1 MGTSLVSDLLPQ
13 GHALLRMLQRRVVDP
28 VRPDVALRALGYNR
42 RYGPQAALVIKGA
55 AENPDRVA
63 IVDERGSLTYAQYEA
78 QSNALARGLRASGLK
93 SGDVIA
99 VLARDHRGLLLIIS
113 AAARA
118 GMRLAMMNTGFAKP
132 QFSEVCAREKVQAV
146 FHDSEFTGL
155 LDALPEDMPRYLT
168 WVDESDQLPDGAQTI
183 DQLAAGRD
191 AKRVPP
197 PEKQGGFIILTSG
210 TTGLPKG
217 AARSKVPPLATAMLV
232 DRIPFRRR
240 GTIVIASPIFHSTG
254 FAMWSAGMSV
264 GCTTVTMRRFDPENT
279 LKLIADNRADM
290 LVAVPTMLTRM
301 LNLPADVLA
310 KYDTSCLKSVVVA
323 GSAVSPELSERFQ
336 DTFGDVLHNVYGS
349 TEVAVATVAKP
360 EDLRTAPGTVGK
372 PPVLTTVRLYDEND
386 RLVEGT
392 GRRGRVFVRAGAPFE
407 GYSDGKTKQIID
419 GHLSSGDMGHWDE
432 HGLLHIDG
440 RDDDM
445 IVSGGENVYPLEV
458 ENLLATRD
466 DVIEAA
472 VIGVPDPEFGQRL
485 RAFVVTAD
493 GPPASDEASEALSG
507 EIRDF
512 VRANLA
518 RFKVPRDVVF
528 LENLPRNPTGK
539 IVRRELPKD

>member
-28 VRPDVALRALGYNR
+28 ARPDVALRALGYNR

-55 AENPDRVA
+55 AESPDRIA
-63 IVDERGSLTYAQYEA
+63 IVDERGTLTYAQYEA

-118 GMRLAMMNTGFAKP
+118 GLRLAMMNTGFAKP
-132 QFSEVCAREKVQAV
+132 QFAEVCVREKVQAV

-155 LDALPEDMPRYLT
+155 LDALPEDMPQYLT
-168 WVDESDQLPDGAQTI
+168 WVDEADEVPSGSQTI
-183 DQLAAGRD
+183 DQLIAGRE

-217 AARSKVPPLATAMLV
+217 ATRSKVPSLATAMLV
-232 DRIPFRRR
+232 DRIPFKRR
-240 GTIVIASPIFHSTG
+240 GAVVIASPIFHSTG
-254 FAMWSAGMSV
+254 FSMWSAGMSV

-290 LVAVPTMLTRM
+290 LVAVPTMLTR
-301 LNLPADVLA
+301 LLGLPAETLA

-323 GSAVSPELSERFQ
+323 GSAVSPELSEKFQ
-336 DTFGDVLHNVYGS
+336 DVFGDVLYNVYGS
-349 TEVAVATVAKP
+349 TEVAVATVAQP
-360 EDLRTAPGTVGK
+360 QDLRRAPGTVGK

-392 GRRGRVFVRAGAPFE
+392 DKRGRVFVRAGAPFE
-407 GYSDGKTKQIID
+407 GYSDGRTKQIID

-458 ENLLATRD
+458 ENLLVTRE
-466 DVIEAA
+466 DVVEAA
-472 VIGVPDPEFGQRL
+472 VIGVPDEEFGQRL
-485 RAFVVTAD
+485 RAFVVLD
-493 GPPASDEASEALSG
+493 GGAPGDDEALVKELK
-507 EIRDF
+507 DF
-512 VRANLA
+512 VRSNLA

-528 LENLPRNPTGK
+528 LDTLPRNPTGK
-539 IVRRELPKD
+539 VVRRELPKD